1 MRSGSGRGLALAVFL
16 WLLTVPAWGP
26 WSAEPVFRDLSPDA
40 QQATVG
46 SNLLAMLEVGHYKSV
61 KLNDEISRRILDS
74 YLETLDPTRSYFHA
88 RDIEEFDVLATR
100 FDDLIKARDLKP
112 AFWIYNRYRQRM
124 AERLRL
130 VSRLVDSE
138 FDSFDFKKEESLVRR
153 HETWAGSIEDLRGRW
168 RRQVKSDVLN
178 LLLAGTGRDEIREA
192 LGRRYA
198 NQLKRLA
205 QSNSSDVFRVYI
217 NVVLRSIDPHS
228 EYFPP
233 HQSENF
239 NIHLSLS
246 LEGIGAVLQADG
258 ERVKVVR
265 LVVGGPADKAGE
277 LRPGDHI
284 VAVGQGEDGEMVD
297 ILGMRLDQV
306 VTLIR
311 GPKETTVRLEI
322 IPQVSATKERRVIR
336 IVRNKVN
343 LDDQQASSRI
353 LEVEFDGRKETIG
366 VIRLPT
372 FYVDFAALRAGD
384 PNYKR
389 TSGDVARLIA
399 ELKKAKVDG
408 VIVDLRNNSGGALQ
422 QAVELVGLFIERGPV
437 VQVRNSQGLIRVHAD
452 TNPGIAYRGPLAVLV
467 NRLSASASEI
477 VAGALQD
484 YGRGLV
490 LGVQTFGKGTVQ
502 TLIPVKKGHLKL
514 TQAKYYRIS
523 GDSTQKRGV
532 VPDIQWPGAVDKERV
547 GESSLDNAL
556 PWDSIDKARYSTV
569 ADIAPY
575 LEPLTARH
583 RRRAPADP
591 DFAHLMARIARLQ
604 KERGEKAIS
613 LNEETRKARKRN
625 EEIREL
631 KSENTRR
638 RANGEKPFATFADLE
653 AHNEK
658 RLAGGPS
665 AVDDPI
671 LDEAAHVLAD
681 YIELTQAPSASSA
694 SRTGS

>member
-1 MRSGSGRGLALAVFL
+1 MRAGSGRGLALAAFL
-16 WLLTVPAWGP
+16 WLLTVPAWGA
-26 WSAEPVFRDLSPDA
+26 WAAEPVLRDLSPES

-46 SNLLAMLEVGHYKSV
+46 RNLLAMLEVGHYKSV
-61 KLNDEISRRILDS
+61 KLNDEISRRILRS
-74 YLETLDPTRSYFHA
+74 YLKTLDPGRSYFHA

-112 AFWIYNRYRQRM
+112 AFRIYNRYRQRM

-130 VSRLVDSE
+130 VSRMVDAE

-153 HETWAGSIEDLRGRW
+153 HETWADSMEDLRARW
-168 RRQVKSDVLN
+168 RRQVKADVLN
-178 LLLAGTGRDEIREA
+178 RLLAGTARDEIRDA

-217 NVVLRSIDPHS
+217 NVVLRTIDPHS

-277 LRPGDHI
+277 LRAGDHI

-322 IPQVSATKERRVIR
+322 IPQVSATKERKVIS
-336 IVRNKVN
+336 IVRNKVT
-343 LDDQQASSRI
+343 LEDQQASSRI
-353 LEVEFDGRKETIG
+353 LEVDLDGRKKKIG

-384 PNYKR
+384 RNYKR
-389 TSGDVARLIA
+389 TSGDVARLLA
-399 ELKKAKVDG
+399 ELKKAEVSG
-408 VIVDLRNNSGGALQ
+408 VIIDLRNNSGGALQ

-452 TNPGIAYRGPLAVLV
+452 TNPGIVYRGPLAVLV

-477 VAGALQD
+477 VAGAFQD

-502 TLIPVKKGHLKL
+502 TLIPVKEGHLKL

-532 VPDIQWPGAVDKERV
+532 VPDIQWPGAVDKEKV
-547 GESSLDNAL
+547 GEDSLDNAL
-556 PWDSIDKARYSTV
+556 PWDSIDSARYSTV

-575 LEPLTARH
+575 LETLTARH
-583 RRRAPADP
+583 GRRASADP

-604 KERGEKAIS
+604 KERGETAVS
-613 LNEETRKARKRN
+613 LNEETRRARKRN
-625 EEIREL
+625 DEILEL

-638 RANGEKPFATFADLE
+638 RAKGEKLFATFAELE
-653 AHNEK
+653 AYNEK
-658 RLAGGPS
+658 RLADPS
-665 AVDDPI
+665 TVDDAI
-671 LDEAAHVLAD
+671 LDEAAQVLAD
-681 YIELTQAPSASSA
+681 FIELTQAPSASSA

>member
-1 MRSGSGRGLALAVFL
+1 MRAGSGRGLALAAFL
-16 WLLTVPAWGP
+16 WLLTVPAWGA
-26 WSAEPVFRDLSPDA
+26 WAAEPVFRDLSPDS

-46 SNLLAMLEVGHYKSV
+46 SSLLAMLEVGHYKSV
-61 KLNDEISRRILDS
+61 KLNDEISRRILAS
-74 YLETLDPTRSYFHA
+74 YLKTLDPGRSYFHA

-130 VSRLVDSE
+130 VSRMVDAE

-153 HETWAGSIEDLRGRW
+153 HETWADSIEDLRARW
-168 RRQVKSDVLN
+168 RRQVKADVLN
-178 LLLAGTGRDEIREA
+178 RLLAGTARDEIRDA
-192 LGRRYA
+192 LGQRYA

-217 NVVLRSIDPHS
+217 NVVLRAIDPHS

-322 IPQVSATKERRVIR
+322 IPQVSPTKERKVIR
-336 IVRNKVN
+336 IVRNKVT
-343 LDDQQASSRI
+343 LEDQQASSRI
-353 LEVEFDGRKETIG
+353 LEVDLDGRKEKIG

-384 PNYKR
+384 RNYKR
-389 TSGDVARLIA
+389 TSGDVARLLA
-399 ELKKAKVDG
+399 ELKKAKVSG
-408 VIVDLRNNSGGALQ
+408 VIIDLRNNSGGALQ
-422 QAVELVGLFIERGPV
+422 QAIELVGLFIERGPV

-477 VAGALQD
+477 VAGAFQD

-502 TLIPVKKGHLKL
+502 TLIPVKEGHLKL

-532 VPDIQWPGAVDKERV
+532 VPDIQWPGAVDKQKV
-547 GESSLDNAL
+547 GEDSLDNAL
-556 PWDSIDKARYSTV
+556 PWDSIDSARYSTV

-575 LEPLTARH
+575 LETLTARH
-583 RRRAPADP
+583 GRRASADP

-604 KERGEKAIS
+604 KERGETAVS
-613 LNEETRKARKRN
+613 LNEETRRARKRN
-625 EEIREL
+625 DEILEL

-638 RANGEKPFATFADLE
+638 RAKGEEPFATFAELE
-653 AHNEK
+653 AYNEK
-658 RLAGGPS
+658 RLADPS
-665 AVDDPI
+665 TVDDAI

-681 YIELTQAPSASSA
+681 FIELTQAPSASSA